1 MKKVRK
7 ILASPV
13 VTVAAFALAV
23 GLLLF
28 SSVGGAR
35 AALTFFSETYTSD
48 IEMSEIGVGLVEN
61 GNLATGTLL
70 ANMLPETDGVREA
83 LQLGKHYTEELKVR
97 NTGSIDQ
104 YVRVNVY
111 KYWKAPGVDNKEGKK
126 QQDLSPDLIGLFLKG
141 QKLEMTEAEGT
152 MQMSAEAKAALS
164 ENGWLV
170 DEAACTKER
179 MVLYYS
185 RPILAA
191 NGEMGT
197 AAGES
202 SLFTDKLAIDGSVAK
217 VAEKTPVEGKPGT
230 FRITYVYNDYEFY
243 LDVKVDAVQD
253 HNAADAILSAWGRKV
268 SIAADGTLSLE

>member
-1 MKKVRK
+1 MKKIRK
-7 ILASPV
+7 ILASPI

-61 GNLATGTLL
+61 GALTTGALL
-70 ANMLPETDGVREA
+70 ADMLPETDGVREA
-83 LQLGKHYTEELKVR
+83 LKPGKHYTEELKVH

-104 YVRVNVY
+104 YVRVNIH
-111 KYWKAPGVDNKEGKK
+111 KYWMEPAADGKEKKA
-126 QQDLSPDLIGLFLKG
+126 QALSPELIQLWLNGT
-141 QKLEMTEAEGT
+141 KLDGAD
-152 MQMSAEAKAALS
+152 AAKTALAG
-164 ENGWLV
+164 NGWLF
-170 DEAACTKER
+170 DDTASTPER

-185 RPILAA
+185 RPIQAA
-191 NGEMGT
+191 SEETGA

-202 SLFTDKLAIDGSVAK
+202 SLFTDHLAIDGAVAK
-217 VAEKTPVEGKPGT
+217 VTEKMPVEGKPGS
-230 FRITYVYNDYEFY
+230 FRITYVYNDYEFC

-253 HNAADAILSAWGRKV
+253 HNAEDAILSAWGRKV
-268 SIAADGTLSLE
+268 TVAEDGTLSLD